1 MSQSLKVEWT
11 DALCTGNRA
20 IDNQH
25 KYLIDI
31 INDLAVA
38 IETGLA
44 AQSLKKIVNLLQYY
58 TEWHFC
64 KEEDCMNKLKCPVAA
79 RNKDAHAQFI
89 ETFLAFRRELEGGG
103 DSTEIATRMYKT
115 LVAWLVQHIQ
125 GIDSNLAHV
134 SGEGGG
140 SIVKAEPAPAPVA
153 EPAPS
158 PVAEPAVTP
167 PPEPAPT
174 PAPQPEPVPAP
185 QPQPE
190 AEPAPAPAKKWWQI
204 GR

>member
-31 INDLAVA
+31 INDLAAA

-89 ETFLAFRRELEGGG
+89 ETFLAFRRELESGG

-140 SIVKAEPAPAPVA
+140 PVVTAEPAPVA
-153 EPAPS
+153 EPAPL
-158 PVAEPAVTP
+158 PQ
-167 PPEPAPT
+167 PEPAPV
-174 PAPQPEPVPAP
+174 PASQPEPVPAP
-185 QPQPE
+185 QSEPQPPPE
-190 AEPAPAPAKKWWQI
+190 VDPASVPAKKWWQF